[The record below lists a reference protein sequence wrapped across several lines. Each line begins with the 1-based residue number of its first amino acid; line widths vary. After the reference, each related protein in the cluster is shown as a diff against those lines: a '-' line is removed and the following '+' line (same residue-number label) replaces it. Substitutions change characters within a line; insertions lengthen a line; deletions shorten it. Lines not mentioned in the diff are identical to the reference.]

1 MVNTADEVHSDLA
14 ALGSIPSSCVPP
26 PHVLAVRLVSV
37 LGVPDTR
44 TRVTPAYE
52 GWIFILLTLSTKL
65 LSYNLPLCAH
75 LMQLCLCFFALWCAL
90 HEILLSQF
98 LLVLGAL
105 LLQVLKIPGLQV

>member
-26 PHVLAVRLVSV
+26 PHVLAVKLVSV

-52 GWIFILLTLSTKL
+52 GWNFIPLSLSTKL
-65 LSYNLPLCAH
+65 LSYNLPCAQ
-75 LMQLCLCFFALWCAL
+75 LMQFCLCFFALWCAH
-90 HEILLSQF
+90 HEILLSQL

-105 LLQVLKIPGLQV
+105 LLQVLKIPDLQV